1 MESGSRL
8 IAIDYGIRRTGL
20 AVSDPA
26 RIIATALDV
35 VPTEK
40 LLDYLSAYCT
50 KERVDRIIIGMPRR
64 FNNQPSDTAEAIRK
78 FLPSLRE
85 RFPGIQVE
93 EVDEQFTTI
102 RAHEAMI
109 SGGMKKKDRQVK
121 GAADKI
127 SATLILQEYMSR
139 NQIR

>member
-1 MESGSRL
+1 METGNRL

-35 VPTEK
+35 VPTEN
-40 LLDYLSAYCT
+40 LLNFLSAYFT
-50 KERVDRIIIGMPRR
+50 RERVGRIIIGMPRR
-64 FNNQPSDTAEAIRK
+64 FNNQPSDTAEAIK
-78 FLPSLRE
+78 QFLPLLRT
-85 RFPGIQVE
+85 RFPDIPVE

-109 SGGMKKKDRQVK
+109 SGGMKKKDRRVK
-121 GAADKI
+121 GTADKI

-139 NQIR
+139 NALR